1 MKLFPH
7 FTRHDLITRT
17 NLIDFIISI
26 ETEALLLAL
35 AKSIYYCKK
44 KKTDHRR
51 LQNVVRTSFSGS
63 LAATFLLA
71 TFVHKERFSNTLPQT
86 INTIN
91 VKKIDVCP
99 KA

>member
-1 MKLFPH
+1 MKLFPN
-7 FTRHDLITRT
+7 FTRHHLITHT

-26 ETEALLLAL
+26 ETEASLLAL

-44 KKTDHRR
+44 KTDHRR
-51 LQNVVRTSFSGS
+51 RQNVVRTSFSGS